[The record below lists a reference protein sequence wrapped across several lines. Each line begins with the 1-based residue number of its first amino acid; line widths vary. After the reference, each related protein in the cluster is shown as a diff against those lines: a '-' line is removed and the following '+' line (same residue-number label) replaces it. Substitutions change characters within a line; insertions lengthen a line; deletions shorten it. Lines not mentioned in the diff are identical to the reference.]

1 VVVVVT
7 REWRAAS
14 SSSSSSTSRRAEEIL
29 EDRNMFHDFK
39 GPVTSRHTMEGEKKK
54 FAR

>member
-1 VVVVVT
+1 MT

-14 SSSSSSTSRRAEEIL
+14 SSSRRAEEIL